1 MTPAAPPYVLLLG
14 LLFASTLLVS
24 RFSLGQF
31 SPTTY
36 TWLRLAISA
45 AAFAAVY
52 LVGAWRAR
60 PRLPAG
66 RALWRDAN
74 LQRNIGTPEPKV
86 AILSAVETVS
96 AKIQSTLGREIE
108 EVRSTI
114 EQWIL
119 DRWEAAG
126 GSWSKSD
133 AQAARVF
140 IQATY
145 PWMGERNVAHT
156 ISQGTYYAWHG

>member
-1 MTPAAPPYVLLLG
+1 MPPIMREPAELSARTRALPEVRESLVAMWLIRRRGKDERNVLLDAALEFG
-14 LLFASTLLVS
+14 KNWRRDVQ
-24 RFSLGQF
+24 SLAGE
-31 SPTTY
+31 
-36 TWLRLAISA
+36 RLAG
-45 AAFAAVY
+45 
-52 LVGAWRAR
+52 L
-60 PRLPAG
+60 
-66 RALWRDAN
+66 DE
-74 LQRNIGTPEPKV
+74 LQR
-86 AILSAVETVS
+86 A
-96 AKIQSTLGREIE
+96 TLGREIE